1 MCASSETGGR
11 LARNAFGCGGALYS
25 VANGPPRRECRR
37 SDSDDLQG
45 CLGASS
51 AIVGGLSAKAR
62 VTRAASSTF
71 LEVAQRD
78 RPMMSLTACSCWLRE
93 PTAAMV
99 MRDGRWIKT
108 VDQPSIGWRG
118 QQGR

>member
-1 MCASSETGGR
+1 MRSAAAAPCTTSLMARHGASAADPT
-11 LARNAFGCGGALYS
+11 
-25 VANGPPRRECRR
+25 P
-37 SDSDDLQG
+37 DDLQG
-45 CLGASS
+45 RLGASS

-71 LEVAQRD
+71 LDVAQRD
-78 RPMMSLTACSCWLRE
+78 RPMMSLTACSCWSRE

-99 MRDGRWIKT
+99 MRGGRWIKT